1 MDLNALTD
9 DELFELD
16 WANMA
21 TGDGGFTFDEILS
34 GDDLKAMADA
44 GTFTADSS
52 FFGTL
57 KDLAGTAGKAGF
69 DALKRTFTKKD
80 ELGKD
85 VVDWAALATAGAGL
99 YGLANKDKA
108 GGYNKP
114 VPKMD
119 VTRAQVPYAVD
130 PNRRPGEAGRRYFSD
145 TMYTPQGNAEALTAA
160 QTAAA
165 NQAQGIMAAAPQYV
179 APPPNPYAGKIPL
192 GFNPPDLTT
201 FSATSTQE
209 PIDMQNQQGTT
220 NLAQGGIAD
229 AGRYLQG
236 KTDGMADEIPSS
248 IDGEQ
253 PAALSHGEF
262 VVPADVVSHLGNGN
276 SEAGA
281 QKLYQMMDRIREA
294 RTGTKEQGKQINPDE
309 FTMGGLAA
317 AYAGGGAV
325 KGFNGTAGSAVS
337 NTTTAAPA
345 GAAGQLP
352 DTSRTSTLSPWVG
365 DYVTNA
371 LGQGAA
377 LGNAPYQAY
386 TGPLTAGA
394 SNLQQQAFA
403 GASDLAGAGYT
414 PSGTPQYSN
423 ITAGNVSSTFAQPA
437 PYATGTFTSP
447 YNAPDS
453 YNAGTFTNPYNAPDS
468 YTTGQFNVSDFGS
481 EQAQKYINP
490 YIQSSLDP
498 QLKELQR
505 QADIQRMADAGRL
518 TQAGAFGGS
527 RQAIM
532 ESEGRR
538 NLLDKQATLLGTGY
552 ANAYDKALAQF
563 NADQGRQLDAQRAT
577 EASRQFG
584 ATQGMTAAQLMAQ
597 YGMSAQQAQEASR
610 QFGATQSA
618 NTADAMAKYGLSAQ
632 QAQEASRQFGA
643 TSGLTAATTAGQ
655 QSLEA
660 QRANQLS
667 GIEAARANQAAALQA
682 AQAAEASRQFGAGFG
697 LKTVDQLA
705 NLGGVQRG
713 ITSEGLAADKAQFE
727 EERNFAYEMPKYQ
740 LSLLSGLPTGATTT
754 ATNQD
759 AIMSMNQQVSG
770 LAGLYKTLAGLGV
783 K

>member
-1 MDLNALTD
+1 MDDYDYSYGDSGYGVEEDFGGYTPDYTD
-9 DELFELD
+9 PVDVGFGDTYDFWEAIGIDPNTTGEGGS
-16 WANMA
+16 A
-21 TGDGGFTFDEILS
+21 TP
-34 GDDLKAMADA
+34 
-44 GTFTADSS
+44 DSS
-52 FFGTL
+52 WDGSSDVISSL
-57 KDLAGTAGKAGF
+57 KDIATKAGKAGF
-69 DALKRTFTKKD
+69 DKLKQAFTKKD
-80 ELGKD
+80 GSI
-85 VVDWAALATAGAGL
+85 DWASVATAGIGL

-108 GGYNKP
+108 GGYNRP

-130 PNRRPGEAGRRYFSD
+130 PNRRPGAAGRRYFSD
-145 TMYTPQGNAEALTAA
+145 TMYTPQGNAEALANAQNAA
-160 QTAAA
+160 VT
-165 NQAQGIMAAAPQYV
+165 QAQGIVAAAPQY
-179 APPPNPYAGKIPL
+179 ATLAPNPYAGKIPL
-192 GFNPPDLTT
+192 GFNPPEYEMLP
-201 FSATSTQE
+201 ATSAQE
-209 PIDMQNQQGTT
+209 PIDMKNQQGTT

-236 KTDGMADEIPSS
+236 KTDGMSDEIPSS

-262 VVPADVVSHLGNGN
+262 VIPADVVSHLGNGN
-276 SEAGA
+276 SDAGA

-317 AYAGGGAV
+317 AYAGGGQV
-325 KGFNGTAGSAVS
+325 QRFQTGGTAVS
-337 NTTTAAPA
+337 STTTAAPA

-403 GASDLAGAGYT
+403 GASDLASAGYT
-414 PSGTPQYSN
+414 PSGTPKYSN

-437 PYATGTFTSP
+437 PYATGTFT
-447 YNAPDS
+447 
-453 YNAGTFTNPYNAPDS
+453 NPYNAPDP

-505 QADIQRMADAGRL
+505 QADIQRTADAGRL

-538 NLLDKQATLLGTGY
+538 NLLDKQANLLGAGY
-552 ANAYDKALAQF
+552 ASAYDKAMAQF
-563 NADQGRQLDAQRAT
+563 NADQARQLEAQRST

-597 YGMSAQQAQEASR
+597 YGMSTQQAQEASR
-610 QFGATQSA
+610 QFGAT
-618 NTADAMAKYGLSAQ
+618 TGLA
-632 QAQEASRQFGA
+632 G
-643 TSGLTAATTAGQ
+643 ATTAGQ

-705 NLGGVQRG
+705 NLGGVERG

-754 ATNQD
+754 STDTD
-759 AIMSMNQQVSG
+759 AIMKMNQQISG
-770 LAGLYKTLAGLGV
+770 LAGLYQTLAGLGQT
-783 K
+783 KKP

>member
-1 MDLNALTD
+1 MAYTD
-9 DELFELD
+9 EFGNIYDDDYSGLSVFD
-16 WANMA
+16 FA
-21 TGDGGFTFDEILS
+21 GGESQDHDFTQAE
-34 GDDLKAMADA
+34 
-44 GTFTADSS
+44 ADSLWNAGVWDQVKNLGKEALN
-52 FFGTL
+52 FFKDKNG
-57 KDLAGTAGKAGF
+57 KYDLAKLATLGVGAYS
-69 DALKRTFTKKD
+69 LLNKD
-80 ELGKD
+80 E
-85 VVDWAALATAGAGL
+85 
-99 YGLANKDKA
+99 A

-119 VTRAQVPYAVD
+119 MTRQQVPYAQD
-130 PNRRPGEAGRRYFSD
+130 PNRRPGEGGRRYFTD
-145 TMYTPQGNAEALTAA
+145 TQYTPQGDADALAAA
-160 QTAAA
+160 QAAA
-165 NQAQGIMAAAPQYV
+165 TTQAQGIMAAAPQYA
-179 APPPNPYAGKIPL
+179 APAPNPYAGKIPL
-192 GFNPPDLTT
+192 GFNPPDHTT
-201 FSATSTQE
+201 FKTTSTQE

-248 IDGEQ
+248 IDGDQ

-281 QKLYQMMDRIREA
+281 QKLYEMMDRIRQA
-294 RTGTKEQGKQINPDE
+294 RTGTTEQGKEINPDE

-337 NTTTAAPA
+337 STTTAAPA

-403 GASDLAGAGYT
+403 GASDIASAGYT
-414 PSGTPQYSN
+414 PSNAPQYSN
-423 ITAGNVSSTFAQPA
+423 ITAGNVSSTFTQPT
-437 PYATGTFTSP
+437 PYTT
-447 YNAPDS
+447 
-453 YNAGTFTNPYNAPDS
+453 GTFTNPYNAPDP

-505 QADIQRMADAGRL
+505 QADIQRTADASRL
-518 TQAGAFGGS
+518 TKAGAFGGS

-538 NLLDKQATLLGTGY
+538 NLLDKQANLLGTGY
-552 ANAYDKALAQF
+552 ASAYDRAMAQF
-563 NADQGRQLDAQRAT
+563 NADQARQLEAQRST

-610 QFGATQSA
+610 QFGTS
-618 NTADAMAKYGLSAQ
+618 TGLA
-632 QAQEASRQFGA
+632 G
-643 TSGLTAATTAGQ
+643 ATTAGQ

-682 AQAAEASRQFGAGFG
+682 AQAEEASRQFGANFG
-697 LKTVDQLA
+697 LRTVDQLA
-705 NLGGVQRG
+705 NLGNVQRG

-740 LSLLSGLPTGATTT
+740 LGLLSGLPTGANTTSV
-754 ATNQD
+754 NQD
-759 AIMSMNQQVSG
+759 AISQMTSQVGG
-770 LAGLYKTLAGLGV
+770 LASLYQTLANLGQAPA
-783 K
+783 KPATPATP

>member
-1 MDLNALTD
+1 MEESVFDPTYGGTD
-9 DELFELD
+9 FGDFEID
-16 WANMA
+16 Y
-21 TGDGGFTFDEILS
+21 TDPVGGGF
-34 GDDLKAMADA
+34 GDSYDFWEAIGIDPNTTGEGGSA
-44 GTFTADSS
+44 TPDSS
-52 FFGTL
+52 WDGSADVIGTL
-57 KDLAGTAGKAGF
+57 KDIASQAGKEGF
-69 DALKRTFTKKD
+69 NRLKQAFTTTKN
-80 ELGKD
+80 GKTT
-85 VVDWAALATAGAGL
+85 VDWASVATAGVGL

-192 GFNPPDLTT
+192 GFNPPDHTT
-201 FSATSTQE
+201 FKTTSTQE

-220 NLAQGGIAD
+220 NLAQGGIAE

-337 NTTTAAPA
+337 GTTTAAPA

-437 PYATGTFTSP
+437 PYATG
-447 YNAPDS
+447 N
-453 YNAGTFTNPYNAPDS
+453 FTNPYNAPDP

-505 QADIQRMADAGRL
+505 QADIQRTADAGRL

-538 NLLDKQATLLGTGY
+538 NLLDKQANLLGTGY
-552 ANAYDKALAQF
+552 ASAYDRAMAQF
-563 NADQGRQLDAQRAT
+563 NADQARQLEAQRST

-597 YGMSAQQAQEASR
+597 YGM
-610 QFGATQSA
+610 
-618 NTADAMAKYGLSAQ
+618 SAQ

-759 AIMSMNQQVSG
+759 AIMSMNQQISG